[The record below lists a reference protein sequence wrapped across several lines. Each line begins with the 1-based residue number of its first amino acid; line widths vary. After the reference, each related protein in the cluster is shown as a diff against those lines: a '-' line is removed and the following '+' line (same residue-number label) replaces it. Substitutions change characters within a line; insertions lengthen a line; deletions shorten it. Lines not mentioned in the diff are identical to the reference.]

1 MILPALLSPML
12 GQIGFQNMTCTDVD
26 TVVTGFFFM
35 IIKSIAGNLLR
46 LESKKIIIESYTGG
60 MINVFFGKKKKEKKQ
75 EQAVPVVNKEE
86 LIAKASEKV
95 TELESKTGDER
106 VSLLNEIGSLYTQ
119 TEETDLAIQYYEESL
134 ELCKQHGKAST
145 DLMKLYNKNVKKL
158 QKRKMMKK

>member
-1 MILPALLSPML
+1 M
-12 GQIGFQNMTCTDVD
+12 F
-26 TVVTGFFFM
+26 
-35 IIKSIAGNLLR
+35 
-46 LESKKIIIESYTGG
+46 
-60 MINVFFGKKKKEKKQ
+60 FFGKKKKEKKQ

-119 TEETDLAIQYYEESL
+119 AEETDLAIQYYEESL

-145 DLMKLYNKNVKKL
+145 DLMKLYNKKRQEAAEAKDDEKVKEYMDKVQNL
-158 QKRKMMKK
+158 MQM

>member
-1 MILPALLSPML
+1 M
-12 GQIGFQNMTCTDVD
+12 F
-26 TVVTGFFFM
+26 
-35 IIKSIAGNLLR
+35 
-46 LESKKIIIESYTGG
+46 
-60 MINVFFGKKKKEKKQ
+60 FFGKKKKEKKQ

-119 TEETDLAIQYYEESL
+119 AEETDLAIQYYEESL

-145 DLMKLYNKNVKKL
+145 DLMKLYNKKRQEAAEAKDDEKVKEYMDKVQNL
-158 QKRKMMKK
+158 MQMSKGMIRGNA

>member
-1 MILPALLSPML
+1 M
-12 GQIGFQNMTCTDVD
+12 F
-26 TVVTGFFFM
+26 
-35 IIKSIAGNLLR
+35 
-46 LESKKIIIESYTGG
+46 
-60 MINVFFGKKKKEKKQ
+60 FFGKKKKEKKQ

-119 TEETDLAIQYYEESL
+119 AEETDLAIQYYEESL

-145 DLMKLYNKNVKKL
+145 DLMKLYNK
-158 QKRKMMKK
+158 KRQEAAEAKDD

>member
-1 MILPALLSPML
+1 MKVTAFIRKTSAK
-12 GQIGFQNMTCTDVD
+12 NNVTDLAHVLKKNP
-26 TVVTGFFFM
+26 VT
-35 IIKSIAGNLLR
+35 
-46 LESKKIIIESYTGG
+46 TGG
-60 MINVFFGKKKKEKKQ
+60 MINVFLWKKKKEKKQ

-119 TEETDLAIQYYEESL
+119 AEETDLAIQYYEESL

-145 DLMKLYNKNVKKL
+145 DLMKLYNKKRQEAAEAKDDEKVKEYMDKVQNL
-158 QKRKMMKK
+158 MQMSKDMIRGNA